1 MDQIIIHVDMD
12 AFFASVEI
20 RDNPALRGKPL
31 IIGSLPQERG
41 VVSTCSYEARKFGIH
56 SAMNIKEAYRLCPQ
70 GIYMHGQY
78 EKYRAVSNR
87 LHEIWNEYADASEYV
102 ALDEAYLDVT
112 ESAGSWEK
120 ACEIAR
126 VIKRR
131 TKEELRLT
139 CSVGVAYSKTAAKA
153 ASEARMTLLPAADNF
168 TDSGADLVVYEEG
181 KVYVEDCYVADN
193 GEGMVVT
200 VKSNSYG
207 GMLTAMV
214 GIDKDGAVT
223 GVQVTEHADTP
234 GVGTKAH
241 AEGHLAQYVGL
252 TELTSDQVKNDSSVQ
267 NVTGASVSSGAVH
280 KAVYCALEQYKAMGG
295 VK

>member
-1 MDQIIIHVDMD
+1 MENKNSAFKEFISPILVLVVICFVTTFLLAFVYGVTAPII
-12 AFFASVEI
+12 AE
-20 RDNPALRGKPL
+20 N
-31 IIGSLPQERG
+31 
-41 VVSTCSYEARKFGIH
+41 T
-56 SAMNIKEAYRLCPQ
+56 
-70 GIYMHGQY
+70 
-78 EKYRAVSNR
+78 
-87 LHEIWNEYADASEYV
+87 
-102 ALDEAYLDVT
+102 
-112 ESAGSWEK
+112 
-120 ACEIAR
+120 
-126 VIKRR
+126 
-131 TKEELRLT
+131 
-139 CSVGVAYSKTAAKA
+139 AKA

-214 GIDKDGAVT
+214 GIDKDGVVT

-241 AEGHLAQYVGL
+241 AAEHLAQYEGL
-252 TELTSDQVKNDSSVQ
+252 SELTSDDVKSDSSVQ
-267 NVTGASVSSGAVH
+267 HVTGASVSSGAVH
-280 KAVYCALEQYKAMGG
+280 KAVYCALEQFKAMGG